1 MRISLNVFNI
11 WHISRHFSLSLMS
24 LCIAV
29 QPRGSGYRQVAVG
42 IDLLLVRHVH
52 GDGREFLCGERMPV
66 PDGAA
71 EVLLGVVVVAPL
83 RQPHGRDVLVHVHDA
98 AVPGR
103 VRLKLSMQFKQQIS
117 QIPDGDSKSEK
128 SRGRRV
134 G

>member
-1 MRISLNVFNI
+1 
-11 WHISRHFSLSLMS
+11 
-24 LCIAV
+24 
-29 QPRGSGYRQVAVG
+29 
-42 IDLLLVRHVH
+42 
-52 GDGREFLCGERMPV
+52 MPV
-66 PDGAA
+66 PDGTA

-83 RQPHGRDVLVHVHDA
+83 RQTHRWDVLVHVHDA
-98 AVPGR
+98 AEPER